1 MGKNGDVFCEDFR
14 KDEDIDKGYFPEGT
28 VHEDVFFSLGELRF
42 VWDKAKSDRCYAER
56 GFDFRTAAMIFNDDA
71 CITEPDPIH
80 SIDEERY
87 ITIGMIDQIAVVL
100 MVVYT
105 MREEEATIR
114 IISARK
120 ATKSER
126 EAYFYVNR

>member
-1 MGKNGDVFCEDFR
+1 MKFEWDSNKEQINIKKHHISFKTEELVFGDENR
-14 KDEDIDKGYFPEGT
+14 LE
-28 VHEDVFFSLGELRF
+28 
-42 VWDKAKSDRCYAER
+42 
-56 GFDFRTAAMIFNDDA
+56 IF
-71 CITEPDPIH
+71 H
-80 SIDEERY
+80 SIDEDRY

-100 MVVYT
+100 VVVYT
-105 MREEEATIR
+105 MREEETAIR

>member
-1 MGKNGDVFCEDFR
+1 MKFEWDSNKEQINIKKHHISFKTEELVFGDENRLEIF
-14 KDEDIDKGYFPEGT
+14 DEE
-28 VHEDVFFSLGELRF
+28 
-42 VWDKAKSDRCYAER
+42 
-56 GFDFRTAAMIFNDDA
+56 
-71 CITEPDPIH
+71 H
-80 SIDEERY
+80 SIDEDRY

-105 MREEEATIR
+105 MREEETAIR